1 MIEGPLI
8 IKVKT
13 RLDQKF
19 QGEKKKKGE
28 KEKERGKIIMHEH

>member
-19 QGEKKKKGE
+19 QGAKKKGE